1 MEFSEKS
8 SFFKFNIINK
18 NPHDP
23 LKNPHDPFLGHDQ
36 TFLNMCKP
44 DLHVFSLN
52 TCTFEISIRANTCI
66 NDTI

>member
-23 LKNPHDPFLGHDQ
+23 LKKPHDPFLGHDP
-36 TFLNMCKP
+36 LI
-44 DLHVFSLN
+44 
-52 TCTFEISIRANTCI
+52 EI
-66 NDTI
+66 DP